1 VGLKILYRN
10 PRRPGEAGIKLVP
23 DQSQKAAERE
33 ILERLGFTVI
43 EMTPVPFTL
52 TRHTRPA
59 ICREHWRVR
68 WTISVDFSKKKFRGC
83 GAMLAP
89 WARRVRWSESA
100 ISVRAWVSAEAPGGA
115 RCRAG

>member
-1 VGLKILYRN
+1 MLNRCGHPRIVRVGLKILYRN

-68 WTISVDFSKKKFRGC
+68 
-83 GAMLAP
+83 
-89 WARRVRWSESA
+89 
-100 ISVRAWVSAEAPGGA
+100 
-115 RCRAG
+115 